1 MSFSLATLPLAAG
14 AGALGLLSPCVWPL
28 VPVVMSS
35 ATVGGRS
42 GPWWLTAG
50 HSLSFALAGTLLS
63 FALVSLGLDPE
74 LFRKLSGLMLL
85 AVAAVMLIPRLGEWL
100 TLGLSRLTGRLNPGS
115 GNASTG
121 AGQFSVGLL
130 LGLIWLP
137 CVGPTLGAAIALASM
152 GQELLPA
159 FLVMLAYGLGTG
171 AVLLGAGFASRSVLL
186 KLRPSLLN
194 GAARGKQLLA
204 WTLALLGTL
213 VMTGGDKLLETW
225 AAGWLPDWAL
235 SL

>member
-1 MSFSLATLPLAAG
+1 MSFSVASLPLAAG

-35 ATVGGRS
+35 ASVGGRS
-42 GPWWLTAG
+42 GPWFLTAG
-50 HSLSFALAGTLLS
+50 LSLSFALAGTLLS
-63 FALVSLGLDPE
+63 FLLVSLGLDPE
-74 LFRKLSGLMLL
+74 LFRTFSGVLL
-85 AVAAVMLIPRLGEWL
+85 LVIAAVMLIPRLGEWL
-100 TLGLSRLTGRLNPGS
+100 TLRLSRLTSWLNPGS
-115 GNASTG
+115 DNSSTA

-152 GQELLPA
+152 GQELFPA

-171 AVLLGAGFASRSVLL
+171 VVLLGAGLASRSVLL
-186 KLRPSLLN
+186 RLRPSLLS
-194 GAARGKQLLA
+194 GAARSKQLLA

-213 VMTGGDKLLETW
+213 VITGLDKVLETW